1 MDSTTAGFQLTAS
14 GYSHKLLE
22 LVRTVLA
29 AAAALEIAEDR
40 FQVQSKIRFYSTLC

>member
-22 LVRTVLA
+22 LVRTVLGT
-29 AAAALEIAEDR
+29 AAALEIAEDR
-40 FQVQSKIRFYSTLC
+40 FQVQSRVRL